1 MRSSSKG
8 YAFLNILDLS
18 CQAEVCQFDLSSFEE
33 DISRFDISMEETFWG
48 KIGATWQD
56 LFGESENVL
65 WLPVEHVFFDVFFKI
80 LLAVFE
86 EKVQIVACFLHIKEL
101 YNARMLQF
109 L

>member
-1 MRSSSKG
+1 
-8 YAFLNILDLS
+8 
-18 CQAEVCQFDLSSFEE
+18 
-33 DISRFDISMEETFWG
+33 
-48 KIGATWQD
+48 

-80 LLAVFE
+80 LLAVFK